1 MKIFIGAFL
10 LIGLVFLAGCISQP
24 VNKNTSGNN
33 IGVVV
38 SATVIPNTN
47 TGIAVDSDKDGLPD
61 NVEKVLGTDPLN
73 PDTDGDGINDKE
85 DKTPLYVDLPPPDST
100 GIADFS
106 IKDVI
111 VENNFN
117 PVTQK
122 PVSDHLEILLSNT
135 GKQDISNFV
144 VLYNITDLKT
154 NQEQSTLIKLKDFVL
169 GAEQNKSVHI
179 DLNGAPGHFR
189 ANPNGIYYTSLNAL
203 KIEVRVN
210 AQGHQ
215 AQRAEITKDAGGAE
229 VSD

>member
-1 MKIFIGAFL
+1 MWVFL

-24 VNKNTSGNN
+24 ANKNTSGNN
-33 IGVVV
+33 VGGVV
-38 SATVIPNTN
+38 SATVIPTN
-47 TGIAVDSDKDGLPD
+47 NAGSAVDSDKDGLSD

-73 PDTDGDGINDKE
+73 PDTDGDGINDRE
-85 DKTPLYVDLPPPDST
+85 DKTPLNADSPPPDST

-106 IKDVI
+106 IKDVV

-117 PVTQK
+117 PLAQK

-144 VLYNITDLKT
+144 VLYTITDLKT
-154 NQEQSTLIKLKDFVL
+154 NQVQSTLINLKDFVL
-169 GAEQNKSVHI
+169 GAGQNESVHI
-179 DLNGAPGHFR
+179 DLSGAPGHFR
-189 ANPNGIYYTSLNAL
+189 ANPNSIYYTSVNTL
-203 KIEVRVN
+203 KIDVRVN

-215 AQRAEITKDAGGAE
+215 AQRVEKNKDPGGAE